1 MGNVKID
8 AAKVAEAKKIG
19 CHSGKKAQNQH
30 IKKCKSVISYVE
42 GASWSGKSR
51 DAFLTFME
59 LIEKY
64 HADVKKNY
72 KKQKKALT
80 ALEDYVED
88 FENTSYS
95 KDVKRL

>member
-1 MGNVKID
+1 
-8 AAKVAEAKKIG
+8 
-19 CHSGKKAQNQH
+19 
-30 IKKCKSVISYVE
+30 
-42 GASWSGKSR
+42 
-51 DAFLTFME
+51 ME